1 MDVQD
6 KFKSYLGGRGLSHRT
21 IQSYKTTLNRFARWI
36 EQVYGEFDVAAIT
49 SLDVADYRRYLAEK
63 GRKPAAVNH
72 ALDVLNSFFAW
83 ANAERIVQTN
93 PVTGIKRM
101 REQKNAPRWLGR
113 KELGALIRAVQKHGK
128 KRDIALIMLLMH
140 TGLRISEAVSLRL
153 EDIVL
158 RDRSGLVRVR
168 QGKGDKYREVPL
180 NLTVRRVLDEYI
192 SETKGKSLFPWL
204 FPGRRGRYLSTR
216 AAENIL
222 TKYGRLAR
230 LDVTPHMLRHTFGKM
245 LVDAGESLDRVAALM
260 GHSNLNTTARYTRPS
275 AQDLERAV
283 EKLAWE

>member
-6 KFKSYLGGRGLSHRT
+6 KFKSYLQGRGLSRRT
-21 IQSYKTTLNRFARWI
+21 IRTYITTLNRFTKWI

-49 SLDVADYRRYLAEK
+49 PLDVADYRRYLNQK
-63 GRKPAAVNH
+63 GKKPATVNH
-72 ALDVLNSFFAW
+72 ALDVLNCFFAW
-83 ANAERIVQTN
+83 ANAEGNVQTN
-93 PVTGIKRM
+93 PVAGIKRM

-113 KELGALIRAVQKHGK
+113 RELGALIRAVQKYGK
-128 KRDIALIMLLMH
+128 SRDIALVMLLIH
-140 TGLRISEAVSLRL
+140 TGLRISEAVSLRQG
-153 EDIVL
+153 DIVL
-158 RDRSGLVRVR
+158 RERSGLVRVR

-180 NLTVRRVLDEYI
+180 NITVRRVLDGYI
-192 SETKGKSLFPWL
+192 GETKGEWL
-204 FPGRRGRYLSTR
+204 FPSRRGGHISTR

-222 TKYGRLAR
+222 TKYGRLAG

-275 AQDLERAV
+275 AQDLEYAV